1 MAIEKY
7 EVSADKMR
15 WQCDPSMFD
24 FDCTKD
30 LAPLREFVGQD
41 RAIRAIEF
49 GLSMEQDG
57 YNIYVAGLTGTGKTS
72 AVKSQIHKL
81 LEDRRASHLV
91 PPQDWFYLYNFTTP
105 ERPQIFSLPQGKGK
119 VFKEQMNNLLQ
130 AIKEELAKT
139 FSSDEYKTERAG
151 IVESSQS
158 EQKRLFEEV
167 SEEAKR
173 EGFRL
178 QMTTMGP
185 ALIPLADGK
194 PLSQDEY
201 VALDESVRG
210 QLEKNKLNY

>member
-1 MAIEKY
+1 MAIEKC

-24 FDCTKD
+24 FDCTRD

-91 PPQDWFYLYNFTTP
+91 KPPEDWFYLYNFTMP
-105 ERPQIFSLPQGKGK
+105 EKPQIFSLPQGRGK
-119 VFKEQMNNLLQ
+119 VFREQ
-130 AIKEELAKT
+130 I
-139 FSSDEYKTERAG
+139 R
-151 IVESSQS
+151 
-158 EQKRLFEEV
+158 
-167 SEEAKR
+167 
-173 EGFRL
+173 
-178 QMTTMGP
+178 
-185 ALIPLADGK
+185 
-194 PLSQDEY
+194 
-201 VALDESVRG
+201 
-210 QLEKNKLNY
+210 